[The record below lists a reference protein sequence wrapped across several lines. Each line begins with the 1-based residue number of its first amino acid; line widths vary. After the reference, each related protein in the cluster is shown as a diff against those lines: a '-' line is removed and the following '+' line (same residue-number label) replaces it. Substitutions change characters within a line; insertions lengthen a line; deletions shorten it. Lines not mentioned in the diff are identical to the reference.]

1 MHQPMKKYTCILF
14 DLDHTL
20 WDFETNSQETLKDL
34 FHQYHL
40 DEKGISGFSY
50 FYETF
55 VRINTRLWELHDKNI
70 IGSEEIR
77 LQRFHKV
84 FVEAG
89 LVNYALSLEFSMDF
103 LKVLPHKK
111 NLLPYAMETL
121 DYLHP
126 KYPMVIITN
135 GFDELQATKM
145 SSSGIFHHFKTIV
158 TSQRAGNKKPSKEI
172 FEFALKESGHRSEG
186 AVMIGDNLQTDM
198 AGARSA
204 GIDTIY
210 FNPAG
215 QAHSEKVTYEIKS
228 LAELRGLL

>member
-1 MHQPMKKYTCILF
+1 MKKYTCILF

-20 WDFETNSQETLKDL
+20 WDFETNSKEILKDL
-34 FHQYHL
+34 FHQYNL
-40 DEKGISGFSY
+40 RDQGISGFTF

-55 VRINTRLWELHDKNI
+55 VRVNSQIWDLHDRNI

-77 LQRFHKV
+77 TQRFHKV
-84 FVEAG
+84 FGEAG
-89 LVNYALSLEFSMDF
+89 LDDYQLSLKFSADF
-103 LKVLPHKK
+103 LKELPYKK
-111 NLLPYAMETL
+111 NLLPHAMEIL
-121 DYLHP
+121 DYLKP

-135 GFDELQATKM
+135 GLDELQATKM

-172 FEFALKESGHRSEG
+172 FEFALKESGHRSED
-186 AVMIGDNLQTDM
+186 AVMIGDNLKTDM
-198 AGARSA
+198 AGAREA

-215 QAHSEKVTYEIKS
+215 QRHSEKVTYEIKS
-228 LAELRGLL
+228 LAELKGLL